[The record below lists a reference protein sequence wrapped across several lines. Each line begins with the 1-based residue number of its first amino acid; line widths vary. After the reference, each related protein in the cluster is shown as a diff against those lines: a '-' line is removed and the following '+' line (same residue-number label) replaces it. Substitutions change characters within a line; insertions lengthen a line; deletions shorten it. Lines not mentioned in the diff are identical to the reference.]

1 MTKTSDN
8 RLPDGNPFPFVDAP
22 TISNSTGNQVT
33 FGDNLVPATANTY
46 DISGGWRYIE
56 AGGSAF
62 NDVSTD
68 GISTRQAAQIQLY
81 NDIYPNF
88 DNQRSLGSASLK
100 FANFYVNDTRTATLR
115 TDTLRTFE
123 GLSIQTNASIRPVSN
138 NGAAL
143 GTSTVRFSDTY
154 TSNLTT
160 ININA
165 VTGNDLRLVTSGS
178 NAILAASDVIP
189 EATGV
194 LQLGNTTSYWEN
206 IYGADVYQSQNS
218 TFKTFSWG
226 SAGAGTTVTSATYS
240 KVAVFLGT
248 GPYDAGNNQ
257 FRFPTPGLY
266 AITFDSNADIALG
279 GSYNFIQYR
288 LFETTTSAAY
298 SPPVY
303 HYVGGSSAVQ
313 STQITLYTF
322 ISSTTL
328 RVQIE
333 VAKKS
338 GGADVTNV
346 YFGQSLIYRI
356 APTF

>member
-8 RLPDGNPFPFVDAP
+8 QLPDGNPFSFIDTP
-22 TISNSTGNQVT
+22 TISNSQGSQIT
-33 FGDNLVPATANTY
+33 FADNLVPATANTY
-46 DISGGWRYIE
+46 EISGGWRYIA
-56 AGGSAF
+56 AGGGEF
-62 NDVSTD
+62 YDISTD
-68 GISTRQAAQIQLY
+68 TISTNQAAQIQLI

-100 FANFYVNDTRTATLR
+100 FANIYANNLRANTTQTDSLNVNS
-115 TDTLRTFE
+115 
-123 GLSIQTNASIRPVSN
+123 GLQIQTSATIRPTAN
-138 NGAAL
+138 NSTAL

-240 KVAVFLGT
+240 KVAVFLGS

-266 AITFDSNADIALG
+266 AITFDSNADIALA

-333 VAKKS
+333 VAKQS